1 MGMWWGTWDHGRTG
15 RKTWKDRCGRTA
27 RCKWRSSERW
37 GHMGEHGETRGRC
50 RGLGA
55 RHGMTQV
62 AGGMGVTE
70 WGHTGDGG
78 DKAS

>member
-1 MGMWWGTWDHGRTG
+1 
-15 RKTWKDRCGRTA
+15 
-27 RCKWRSSERW
+27 
-37 GHMGEHGETRGRC
+37 MGEHVETRGRC

-78 DKAS
+78 DKASLGKCPHLP